1 MFIWNKKHYSAKQD
15 VENTTVDELIKEST
29 PINIPAKER
38 LMKSPS
44 NSYSSSYGTSIDT
57 LHTSLIDDY
66 HQTFIRFLC
75 KDTQTDIYQCEE
87 CKDKNNK
94 MIDIIGQMDQYVKI
108 IEEIKNKLEENR
120 KDFSKERD
128 EYMQKILDLQIIN
141 ENMKYDDEHIKSVNK
156 KLYEDIEI
164 MKKKNE
170 DIEIENENLREENRN
185 VKFEMDKIREENRNV
200 KFEMDKIRDKLER
213 ITYKKD
219 SYEEVK
225 KKAILSDGGMDSQD
239 LFTNRS
245 DILGYIDEISHLKK
259 INNELTNKLKKLNIQ
274 DECDFNRAIRSRF
287 PVRFHAVH
295 TDSYYL
301 N

>member
-1 MFIWNKKHYSAKQD
+1 MFIWNKKHYSVKQD

-75 KDTQTDIYQCEE
+75 KDTQTDMYSCEE
-87 CKDKNNK
+87 CNIKNNK
-94 MIDIIGQMDQYVKI
+94 MIDIIGQIDQYIKKLEETKI
-108 IEEIKNKLEENR
+108 KLEETEGKLEENIKEYR
-120 KDFSKERD
+120 IERD
-128 EYMQKILDLQIIN
+128 ENMQRYLDLQIIN
-141 ENMKYDDEHIKSVNK
+141 ENIKYDNQNLRSENK
-156 KLYEDIEI
+156 RLSYDIENI
-164 MKKKNE
+164 KKKYE
-170 DIEIENENLREENRN
+170 GIEMENQ
-185 VKFEMDKIREENRNV
+185 DIREENRNI
-200 KFEMDKIRDKLER
+200 KFELDKLQDKIER
-213 ITYKKD
+213 LTSYKKD
-219 SYEEVK
+219 DENK
-225 KKAILSDGGMDSQD
+225 KKAILSEDELDSQD

-245 DILGYIDEISHLKK
+245 DIFGYINEISHLKK
-259 INNELTNKLKKLNIQ
+259 INIELTNKLKRLNIQ